1 MFSKLNLYI
10 IALCCFSITAS
21 ALAQSGQDST
31 SLSKM
36 KESDFKAMESEVPV
50 TVLTKGNMKDTFKGM
65 QVTVDNS
72 GSYAKYHEDLQY
84 KVIEHSGKLAIQR
97 YTPKMTCTT
106 RMNRA
111 GRELCLADDR
121 RLAGSFSIMC
131 VIPEGAK
138 SCKSSNDSYYEL
150 TLSGLI
156 MGESHATC
164 WSVRVPIHNYRTD
177 CGYSQRVKKVYVWNA
192 PVATK

>member
-21 ALAQSGQDST
+21 ALAQPGQDST

-36 KESDFKAMESEVPV
+36 KASDFKAMESGVPV

-72 GSYAKYHEDLQY
+72 GDYATYHEDLQY
-84 KVIEHSGKLAIQR
+84 KVVEHSGKLAIQR
-97 YTPKMTCTT
+97 YTPKNTCNNMYKAA
-106 RMNRA
+106 RNMCIAN
-111 GRELCLADDR
+111 DK
-121 RLAGSFSIMC
+121 RLAGRFSIMC

-138 SCKSSNDSYYEL
+138 SCSSAGNYYEL
-150 TLSGLI
+150 TLSGLRI
-156 MGESHATC
+156 GESYAAC
-164 WSVRVPIHNYRTD
+164 WSFPMPVVRVGWK
-177 CGYSQRVKKVYVWNA
+177 CGYRQRAQRVYIWNA
-192 PVATK
+192 PVAIK

>member
-21 ALAQSGQDST
+21 AFAQPGQDST

-36 KESDFKAMESEVPV
+36 KESDFKAMESGVPV
-50 TVLTKGNMKDTFKGM
+50 TVLTKRNMKDTFKGL

-72 GSYAKYHEDLQY
+72 GDYATYQEDLQY

-97 YTPKMTCTT
+97 YTPKTTC
-106 RMNRA
+106 A
-111 GRELCLADDR
+111 GTWGGSKRVCLEDDK
-121 RLAGSFSIMC
+121 RLARRFSIMC

-138 SCKSSNDSYYEL
+138 SCKSFNGGYYEL
-150 TLSGLI
+150 TLSGLR
-156 MGESHATC
+156 MGEGYAAC
-164 WSVRVPIHNYRTD
+164 WNFPMPVVRFGSR
-177 CGYSQRVKKVYVWNA
+177 CGYKQRTQKVYLWNA
-192 PVATK
+192 PVVIK

>member
-21 ALAQSGQDST
+21 AFAQPEQDST

-36 KESDFKAMESEVPV
+36 KESDFKAMESGVPV

-72 GSYAKYHEDLQY
+72 GDYATYHEDLQY
-84 KVIEHSGKLAIQR
+84 KVIEHSGKLAIQK
-97 YTPKMTCTT
+97 YTPKTTCAGPWSEAR
-106 RMNRA
+106 RM
-111 GRELCLADDR
+111 CLEDDR
-121 RLAGSFSIMC
+121 KLARRFSIMC

-138 SCKSSNDSYYEL
+138 SCKSSSNSYYEL
-150 TLSGLI
+150 TLSGLL
-156 MGESHATC
+156 MGEGYATC
-164 WSVRVPIHNYRTD
+164 WRVRIPITNYRTD
-177 CGYSQRVKKVYVWNA
+177 CGYKQRAQKVYVWNA